1 MRRFLRWTAAL
12 LVAAIVIDFALSNRV
27 TIAVGFWPLI
37 DGLALPVYLALL
49 LPFLMG
55 LALGWSAAGW
65 RSWRRRRSEKKT
77 AA

>member
-1 MRRFLRWTAAL
+1 MRRFARWTAAL
-12 LVAAIVIDFALSNRV
+12 LVAVIVIDFALSNRV
-27 TIAVGFWPLI
+27 SMAVGFWPFI
-37 DGLALPVYLALL
+37 DGLAMPVYVALL

-77 AA
+77 AS

>member
-1 MRRFLRWTAAL
+1 MRRFARWSAAL
-12 LVAAIVIDFALSNRV
+12 LVAAIVVDFALSNRV
-27 TIAVGFWPLI
+27 GIAIGFWPFI
-37 DGLALPVYLALL
+37 DGLAMPVYVALL